1 VFGAIN
7 KIMPNPEELLSNF
20 QVAVE
25 EVQKAKKAI
34 LMLSRDSE
42 PSIRA
47 LYRIALYMLH
57 EEHDLEG
64 ASAILSKL
72 AACTVDCDS
81 RTEAQISYG
90 LMLWAHQKYPDA
102 IALLSRVASHS
113 SNLNYQALALDYL
126 STFMREN
133 NSSQSVIAK
142 NDEQRILVLQEL
154 VKQESDKKLKS
165 EYQLRLEAA
174 LKERE
179 S

>member
-1 VFGAIN
+1 MA
-7 KIMPNPEELLSNF
+7 NPEELLSNF
-20 QVAVE
+20 QAALD

-42 PSIRA
+42 PSVRA
-47 LYRIALYMLH
+47 LYRMALYMLH

-64 ASAILSKL
+64 SSAILSKL

-90 LMLWAHQKYPDA
+90 LMLWTHQKYPDA
-102 IALLSRVASHS
+102 IALLSRVASNS

-126 STFMREN
+126 STFMREQN
-133 NSSQSVIAK
+133 TSKSVIAK

-154 VKQESDKKLKS
+154 VQQETDKKLKS
-165 EYQLRLEAA
+165 EYLLRLEAA
-174 LKERE
+174 QKERE